1 VSGKGS
7 RTGIERRR
15 GRRASLSPA
24 FSELDPRTTTPVS
37 NLSRY
42 GVFVHVP
49 ELHPIG
55 AIIDLC
61 FIVFEDDPVL
71 FRAVG
76 RVVRHQDDPRG
87 MGVEFEQVDDANIQI
102 IEEILRRCD
111 NQREHR
117 TTRRRRFQQAVIN
130 TRGLRARLVGDT
142 NGD

>member
-1 VSGKGS
+1 V
-7 RTGIERRR
+7 
-15 GRRASLSPA
+15 SLSPT

-42 GVFVHVP
+42 GVFVHMS
-49 ELHPIG
+49 ELQPVG
-55 AIIDLC
+55 AVIDIC
-61 FIVFEDDPVL
+61 FTVFEDNPVL

-87 MGVEFEQVDDANIQI
+87 MGVEFEQIDDANIKI
-102 IEEILRRCD
+102 VEEILRRYD

-130 TRGLRARLVGDT
+130 TRGLRARLVGESD
-142 NGD
+142 GE